1 MQPLNKDRNMHP
13 HSRSAL
19 PESDPGAPSPPS
31 GQEYAPWPYFAPDE
45 IAAAVQVLR
54 SGRVN
59 YWTGEEGRK
68 FECEFAEFAGC
79 NHAVA
84 LANGTVALEAALRAI
99 GAGPGDEVITPSRTF
114 IASASC
120 AAAVG
125 ARAVPADV
133 DRHSQNINAATIRP
147 RLSARTKAIIAVH
160 LAGWP
165 CDIDPILELARE
177 RNLHVIEDCAQAHGA
192 SYKGRPVGSLGHVAA
207 FSFCQ
212 DKNMTTAG
220 EGGMLTTNDR
230 VLWQRVWSYK
240 DHGKSWD
247 AVYRRQHPAGFR
259 WLHESPGTNWRMTE
273 VQSAIGRIALKKLP
287 GWVERRRRHAALLTR
302 AFSGIPG
309 LRVSLPP
316 AEVAHSY
323 YKYYV
328 FVRPHEVLAEWNR
341 DRILQAIV
349 AGGVPCSVGSC
360 SEIYR
365 ERAFGPEGSS
375 HERLPV
381 ARELGET
388 SLMFLVHPTL
398 SEAAI
403 QHTCRVVERV
413 MRIATGHSHTQ

>member
-1 MQPLNKDRNMHP
+1 
-13 HSRSAL
+13 
-19 PESDPGAPSPPS
+19 
-31 GQEYAPWPYFAPDE
+31 
-45 IAAAVQVLR
+45 
-54 SGRVN
+54 VN

-99 GAGPGDEVITPSRTF
+99 GVGPGDEVITPSRTF